1 MINKQILIVAISI
14 IIILI
19 YQMVMVDSFSEANH
33 NAGKLYKASWFVSP
47 FAGGTADL
55 DYKEGNGIDIQINTT
70 GLILPAEMLYVYLVD
85 GKADPVPLLLGQMY
99 DHWRAVDLN
108 GNETIE
114 EGEGVRCKAYES
126 TYPQNCCDAILEKVN
141 TGTAMVRIYCGGVL
155 LLNTEEGFGLDPLSN
170 KKLIPIK
177 S

>member
-1 MINKQILIVAISI
+1 
-14 IIILI
+14 
-19 YQMVMVDSFSEANH
+19 
-33 NAGKLYKASWFVSP
+33 
-47 FAGGTADL
+47 
-55 DYKEGNGIDIQINTT
+55 
-70 GLILPAEMLYVYLVD
+70 
-85 GKADPVPLLLGQMY
+85 MY